1 LTAVREIM
9 EKVFKVHEDGGRPD
23 TR

>member
-9 EKVFKVHEDGGRPD
+9 EKVFKIYEDGGRPD